1 MCCRTS
7 RRFMGLFCVRRE
19 RYLRQQHLAKAYNIL
34 QPQLILQTKE
44 TKGFPQRGGASL
56 CKLISSRNV
65 AEKWAK
71 WTGVRCSDSTV
82 IPLFAL
88 QWPRCI
94 KMPHQ
99 SVLKSCLFFFLRAQ
113 KNLTASYFTY
123 HNIMNAHV
131 RSGSDLWY
139 QLKTIQKGKLVGD
152 DCNLI
157 FDAILLLDRLSPCLT
172 QFIRSTMLEHSWVLG
187 VQLENLSLW
196 RWKGFPPKRG
206 EGKGYLPKIVLFL
219 GDFRYLE
226 VGQIP

>member
-82 IPLFAL
+82 IPFVCFAMAKMHQDATPKCSKKLF
-88 QWPRCI
+88 
-94 KMPHQ
+94 
-99 SVLKSCLFFFLRAQ
+99 VFFFCGPRRTWQRLILRIIILWT
-113 KNLTASYFTY
+113 LTWGQGVIYDINSKRFKK
-123 HNIMNAHV
+123 
-131 RSGSDLWY
+131 GSW
-139 QLKTIQKGKLVGD
+139 
-152 DCNLI
+152 
-157 FDAILLLDRLSPCLT
+157 
-172 QFIRSTMLEHSWVLG
+172 
-187 VQLENLSLW
+187 
-196 RWKGFPPKRG
+196 
-206 EGKGYLPKIVLFL
+206 
-219 GDFRYLE
+219 
-226 VGQIP
+226 